1 MSPFYVAK
9 TVVITQLYSFYQP
22 AAGFLVRNKDLKK
35 VKTKK
40 NLLIGWKRM
49 RVGILIGIVF
59 VLQVHLIPDAKDNCR
74 VAEERSYLFFT
85 FYQAA
90 DVVYSGKIGQL
101 R

>member
-1 MSPFYVAK
+1 
-9 TVVITQLYSFYQP
+9 
-22 AAGFLVRNKDLKK
+22 
-35 VKTKK
+35 
-40 NLLIGWKRM
+40 M

-59 VLQVHLIPDAKDNCR
+59 VLQVHLIPDTKDNYR
-74 VAEERSYLFFT
+74 DAEEGRTLFFT